1 MAVIEVK
8 QIVREFKVR
17 ETSGSFRLLKTL
29 LGRNVGVKRVVD
41 NISFTIEEGDFVGY
55 LGPNGAGKST
65 TIKMLSGVLVP
76 TSGTVKVLG
85 LEPFKKRKQNAKSI
99 GVVFGQRTQL
109 WWDLP
114 LRDSFRLLGSVYNVE
129 PERLRDNIATFTE
142 LLDMEDF
149 LDTPVRQLSLGQR
162 MRGDIAA
169 SLLHDPQ
176 ILFLDEP
183 TIGLDIV
190 AKENIQEFLKRIN
203 RDKKITIILTTHNL
217 DDIERLCKR
226 VIFIDK
232 GRVLFDGSAAGMTER
247 FGGQRYLV
255 VETGPFNEQE
265 WQGPPITRREDNQL
279 WFPIHDDKQIASMV
293 AALSSQITVH
303 NLTVK
308 EPRIEDMIKELYAL
322 GEA

>member
-1 MAVIEVK
+1 M
-8 QIVREFKVR
+8 
-17 ETSGSFRLLKTL
+17 
-29 LGRNVGVKRVVD
+29 
-41 NISFTIEEGDFVGY
+41 
-55 LGPNGAGKST
+55 
-65 TIKMLSGVLVP
+65 LVP

-85 LEPFKKRKQNAKSI
+85 MEPFKNRKQNAKSI

-109 WWDLP
+109 WCDLP
-114 LRDSFRLLGSVYNVE
+114 LRDSFRLLGSVYKVK
-129 PERLRDNIATFTE
+129 PERLRRNIAAFTE
-142 LLDMEDF
+142 LLDMGDF
-149 LDTPVRQLSLGQR
+149 LDTPVRQLRLGQR

-169 SLLHDPQ
+169 ALLHDPQ

-203 RDKKITIILTTHNL
+203 RDNKTTVILTTHNL

-226 VIFIDK
+226 VILIDK
-232 GRVLFDGSAAGMTER
+232 GRVLFDGSAAEMTER

-255 VETGPFNEQE
+255 VETGPFDERD
-265 WQGPPITRREDNQL
+265 WQGPPILRREDNLL

-303 NLTVK
+303 NLTIK
-308 EPRIEDMIKELYAL
+308 EPRIEDFIKELCAL
-322 GEA
+322 TEV